1 VVHNMD
7 HNRGPFLRI
16 GQCIVENASPIAE
29 RVLVLRFRRHPRREK
44 QTFHK
49 ETAVTYIE
57 NFIKLLGQSLMMDQK
72 EAESMLITW
81 AEETARFAVEYGQF
95 LDAAIQPLTF
105 IRSEILNV
113 IKEVSLAEQFSI
125 LDVMDVIH
133 RIDTNIDHSSHRF
146 SETYVENYREREN
159 KHIHLLNELSVPVV
173 PLFDGLGVL
182 PLVGEVDESR
192 AEVLRMKTLE
202 RCVQQNITS
211 LVIDL
216 SGVHTI
222 DHTVLEVLFSLTDSL
237 RLLGVRVTVTGI
249 RPEIAIMA
257 THLKIDI
264 NQIHSVGNLKQAL
277 FSLGYRKE
285 EI

>member
-1 VVHNMD
+1 MD
-7 HNRGPFLRI
+7 HNRVAFSCI
-16 GQCIVENASPIAE
+16 GQVIVKNASLMAE
-29 RVLVLRFRRHPRREK
+29 KVLILRFKRHPIREK
-44 QTFHK
+44 QPVHN
-49 ETAVTYIE
+49 ETTITYIE

-81 AEETARFAVEYGQF
+81 AEDTARFAVEYGQF
-95 LDAAIQPLTF
+95 LDAAIQPLAF

-113 IKEVSLAEQFSI
+113 IKEVSLVEQFSI
-125 LDVMDVIH
+125 LDVMDVIN

-159 KHIHLLNELSVPVV
+159 KHIHLLNELSVQVV

-182 PLVGEVDESR
+182 PLVGEVDETR

-249 RPEIAIMA
+249 RPEIAIKA
-257 THLKIDI
+257 VQLKIEI
-264 NQIHSVGNLKQAL
+264 NQIHSFGNLKQAL
-277 FSLGYRKE
+277 TSLGYKKFS
-285 EI
+285 